1 MAKDMGLHSVLI
13 ESDCQVAI
21 KFSLSELV
29 ARDVLAVVLDIRR
42 LDLEMKL
49 RFAWIR
55 RTANGLL
62 PFNWVTY
69 PPNFISSVL
78 AK

>member
-1 MAKDMGLHSVLI
+1 MAKDLGLYSVLI

-21 KFSLSELV
+21 KFSVLKLV
-29 ARDVLAVVLDIRR
+29 ARDVLPVVLDIRR

-62 PFNWVTY
+62 PFNWVAY
-69 PPNFISSVL
+69 PPNFICSVL